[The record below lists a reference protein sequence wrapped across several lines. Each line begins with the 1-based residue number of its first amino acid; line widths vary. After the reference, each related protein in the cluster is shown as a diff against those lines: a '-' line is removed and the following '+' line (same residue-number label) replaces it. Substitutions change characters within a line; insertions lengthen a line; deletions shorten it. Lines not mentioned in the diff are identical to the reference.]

1 MAAAEIGKVT
11 LGKTK
16 LQRVPALLRD
26 DVARRHARHLRL
38 WRRRRA
44 RQGDRAGDLRRLRS
58 TSSTPPASTASAAA
72 KSGSARSSASAAGC
86 RPASSSRPSS
96 TANCED
102 RRFDAA
108 QARRSV
114 EESLKALGLDR
125 IHLLHLH
132 DPEHAR
138 SLSEITGPNGAIREL
153 LRIKEEG
160 LADAV
165 GLAAGRVDV
174 MMPMLRDF
182 DFDAIITHNRFTL
195 TNRNAEPM
203 IDFARSKGMAILNAA
218 PYAGG
223 VLAKGSGSFKRY
235 VYQEAS
241 DAVLDPVR
249 RIEAI
254 CARHDVPVGAAAL
267 QFSMRDA
274 RINSTICGVSRPERV
289 ARDDRMGRMAGP
301 RGGLGRAS
309 GAALRDGRSR
319 GDAGLQAGVAI
330 GRNSRG
336 RIAPH
341 ASRSDRCVTPPANA
355 PYFATWPPPR
365 L

>member
-1 MAAAEIGKVT
+1 M
-11 LGKTK
+11 
-16 LQRVPALLRD
+16 
-26 DVARRHARHLRL
+26 
-38 WRRRRA
+38 
-44 RQGDRAGDLRRLRS
+44 
-58 TSSTPPASTASAAA
+58 
-72 KSGSARSSASAAGC
+72 
-86 RPASSSRPSS
+86 
-96 TANCED
+96 
-102 RRFDAA
+102 
-108 QARRSV
+108 
-114 EESLKALGLDR
+114 KALGLDR

-153 LRIKEEG
+153 FKIKEEG

-203 IDFARSKGMAILNAA
+203 IDFARAKGIAILNAA

-274 RINSTICGVSRPERV
+274 GST
-289 ARDDRMGRMAGP
+289 
-301 RGGLGRAS
+301 
-309 GAALRDGRSR
+309 
-319 GDAGLQAGVAI
+319 
-330 GRNSRG
+330 
-336 RIAPH
+336 
-341 ASRSDRCVTPPANA
+341 
-355 PYFATWPPPR
+355 
-365 L
+365 